1 MPSGYTAKELRGLII
16 LLIIVAVAIV
26 ITIAGI
32 PDTPPPLPVRTAAD
46 TAVAVIQDTTQ
57 LKNKQDGRQKRRGK
71 GSKATHDKSRKSPA
85 PTERQRRHLDED
97 C

>member
-1 MPSGYTAKELRGLII
+1 MPSGYTTKELRGFII

-32 PDTPPPLPVRTAAD
+32 PDAPPPLPARTAAD
-46 TAVAVIQDTTQ
+46 TAVAVIQDTTL
-57 LKNKQDGRQKRRGK
+57 LKNKHESRQKKRGK
-71 GSKATHDKSRKSPA
+71 GSKATHDKPRKSPA